1 MAAQIGRSEAA
12 ALVVDQ
18 AKSASARGGASKV
31 PLASATGGRVQKMSG
46 RPMSAATKPPAAST
60 HRNTKDNNFDRV
72 MPRLS
77 HTAPESVGAAI
88 ERCARAL
95 RAGRVHFGH
104 GTANARDEAAELVF
118 FVA

>member
-1 MAAQIGRSEAA
+1 
-12 ALVVDQ
+12 
-18 AKSASARGGASKV
+18 
-31 PLASATGGRVQKMSG
+31 
-46 RPMSAATKPPAAST
+46 MSAAMKPPAAST

-118 FVA
+118 FVAGLAHAPGRKCLPPLHSGRAR